1 MGTSIDRIKLP
12 GKHDCKYPRETKTGQ
27 ALTWNISRRDKLNFS
42 VPVFCAWRFFHLEP
56 WDCVEIEILS
66 YCKRLADWI
75 CCFLLFFNG
84 LKFIRTF
91 YVTSWDTVSCFM
103 MLEYQSQRKARKHDI
118 INEILPMKN
127 WDKMNHMFIIK
138 KIDQKIRK
146 RIDRVII

>member
-1 MGTSIDRIKLP
+1 MSKRNKNWASLDL
-12 GKHDCKYPRETKTGQ
+12 KYFKERQIEFFCSCFLCMKIFPSR
-27 ALTWNISRRDKLNFS
+27 ALRLCWDWNIIILQ
-42 VPVFCAWRFFHLEP
+42 
-56 WDCVEIEILS
+56 EIGWS
-66 YCKRLADWI
+66 N
-75 CCFLLFFNG
+75 LLFFAVFNG